1 MWEVAARGAA
11 SPEDAMKCEVCRAQV
26 KELRRGRCWGCYT
39 SWAEERPVGYGA
51 RCCICTERRREHL
64 KTAEL
69 LGQWLPI
76 CYNCAGKTS
85 RLQSMPQSLAGIRQA
100 LDRERRDT
108 ERRFG
113 KKDTRV
119 FQHDRRSGDRR
130 TEREPDE
137 LLVIDD
143 DMILEIEELVADDR
157 QPADSDLTR
166 IHDLG

>member
-1 MWEVAARGAA
+1 MN
-11 SPEDAMKCEVCRAQV
+11 CEVCSADV

-39 SWAEERPVGYGA
+39 QWAEERPVGYGA

-76 CYNCAGKTS
+76 CYNCGGKAS
-85 RLQSMPQSLAGIRQA
+85 RLQPMPQTLAGIREA
-100 LDRERRDT
+100 LDRERRRT

-113 KKDTRV
+113 KKDSRV
-119 FQHDRRSGDRR
+119 FQHDRRSDDRR
-130 TEREPDE
+130 DGRDDGDD
-137 LLVIDD
+137 LMVIDD
-143 DMILEIEELVADDR
+143 DMILEIEEMVSTDDR
-157 QPADSDLTR
+157 RPFDSDMTR